1 MRALLKSAEKVFT
14 ILVLLLS
21 TGAVLSVVRV
31 KGESELE
38 GDPLLQILWIGSYGI
53 TLCLLAVQWR
63 GFTRIPRKLDKIIL
77 ILTGIAVFSYFWSTS
92 PQLTLRRSVAL
103 IGTTLF
109 GVYLATRYNPRE
121 QLRLIAWALGIGA
134 VLSLL
139 FAVFLPTYGLDPL
152 SHLGAWRGVYPQKN
166 TLGRYMV
173 LSSLVFLLIAFSS
186 SRHRW
191 IAWSGL
197 FLSVGLLVMSTSKT
211 SLVVLLTVLILLPF
225 YRAIRWSYTLSIPI
239 FITGILL
246 LASIV
251 ILFTAEAETILGF
264 IGKDLTLT
272 GRTDLW
278 GVVFTMI
285 QQRPWLGY
293 GYSGF
298 WLGWGGYSADV
309 WKVFNWLPSHAHNGF
324 LDVWLDLGLL
334 GLSVL
339 VLSFLNTVV
348 KAVAWVRHTKTLE
361 YCWPI
366 VYLTVLLL
374 LNLTYSILLNQNSLF
389 WILYVSINIMN
400 PVQNYRPAKLPVN
413 IIPNKEEWV

>member
-1 MRALLKSAEKVFT
+1 MKALLKFAEKVFT
-14 ILVLLLS
+14 ILVLILS
-21 TGAVLSVVRV
+21 TEAVFSVVSL

-38 GDPLLQILWIGSYGI
+38 GNPLLRVLWMGSYGI
-53 TLCLLAVQWR
+53 TLCLLAVQWK

-77 ILTGIAVFSYFWSTS
+77 ILTGVAVFSYFWSAS

-109 GVYLATRYNPRE
+109 GVYLGTRYNPRE

-139 FAVFLPTYGLDPL
+139 FAVFLPIYGVDP
-152 SHLGAWRGVYPQKN
+152 GFDVVAWRGVYSQKN
-166 TLGRYMV
+166 SLGRYMV

-186 SRHRW
+186 SKHRW
-191 IAWSGL
+191 VAWSGL
-197 FLSVGLLVMSTSKT
+197 GLSVGLLVMSTSKT
-211 SLVVLLTVLILLPF
+211 SLVVLLAVLILLPF

-239 FITGILL
+239 FIIAILL

-251 ILFTAEAETILGF
+251 ILFTAEAETVLGF

-278 GVVFTMI
+278 AVVFTMI
-285 QQRPWLGY
+285 QQRFWLGY
-293 GYSGF
+293 GYSAF
-298 WLGWGGYSADV
+298 WLGWEGYSADV
-309 WKVFNWLPSHAHNGF
+309 WKVFNWLPNHAHNGF
-324 LDVWLDLGLL
+324 LDIWLDLGLL
-334 GLSVL
+334 GLSIFI
-339 VLSFLNTVV
+339 LSFFNSLV

-366 VYLTVLLL
+366 VYLTVILLY
-374 LNLTYSILLNQNSLF
+374 NLTYSTLIDQNSLF
-389 WILYVSINIMN
+389 WILYVSINVIS
-400 PVQNYRPAKLPVN
+400 PVQNYRPAKLP
-413 IIPNKEEWV
+413 ISTLPNKEKWV